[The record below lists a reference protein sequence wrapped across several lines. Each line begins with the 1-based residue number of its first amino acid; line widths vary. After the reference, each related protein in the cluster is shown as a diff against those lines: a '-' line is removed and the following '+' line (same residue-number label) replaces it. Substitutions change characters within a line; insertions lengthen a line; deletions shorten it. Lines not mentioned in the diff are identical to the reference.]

1 MRKSGYCFSLGVCL
15 ALLFLIFPFLYSTNA
30 QQPATLVIEGGTLI
44 DGNGGAAVPDSVIV
58 IQGNK
63 ITAVSRKGQGA
74 LPAGARIINA
84 TGKFVLPGLWDAQT
98 AYSWYFGEAMLIHG
112 ITASI
117 DVGTDQETAVP
128 HRDSVLHGKV
138 LAPRSY
144 TGIVRI
150 GSQLDETGFEM
161 PLNTIRKPHS
171 LEDTREIVRTVLNAG
186 ADYVIFYDGAMPFDW
201 YKAGVEEAHK
211 MGKPAFVRAYGPGIF
226 PAPAAELRGA

>member
-1 MRKSGYCFSLGVCL
+1 M
-15 ALLFLIFPFLYSTNA
+15 I
-30 QQPATLVIEGGTLI
+30 VIE
-44 DGNGGAAVPDSVIV
+44 
-58 IQGNK
+58 GNK
-63 ITAVSRKGQGA
+63 ITAVSRKGQSTT
-74 LPAGARIINA
+74 PPNARVINA
-84 TGKFVLPGLWDAQT
+84 AGKFVLPGLWDSQV
-98 AYSWYFGEAMLIHG
+98 AYSWYFGEAMLNHG

-171 LEDTREIVRTVLNAG
+171 LEETREIVRTVLNAG

-211 MGKPAFVRAYGPGIF
+211 MGKPAFVRAYGPESSRRRRPRLGPHSCRTPPGSRSPSRRIRHSSARDAMIATSWTST
-226 PAPAAELRGA
+226 PTWTTRRQRI

>member
-1 MRKSGYCFSLGVCL
+1 MKKYYSSFGVCL
-15 ALLFLIFPFLYSTNA
+15 ALLFLVIPHLYSTYA
-30 QQPATLVIEGGTLI
+30 QQVPTLVIEGGTLI
-44 DGNGGAAVPDSVIV
+44 DGNGGAPVPDSIVV

-63 ITAVSRKGQGA
+63 ITAVSRKGQVA
-74 LPAGARIINA
+74 RPAGARIINA
-84 TGKFVLPGLWDAQT
+84 AGKFVLPGLWDSQT
-98 AYSWYFGEAMLIHG
+98 AYGWYFGEAMLNHG

-144 TGIVRI
+144 TGILRI

-186 ADYVIFYDGAMPFDW
+186 ADYVIFYD
-201 YKAGVEEAHK
+201 
-211 MGKPAFVRAYGPGIF
+211 
-226 PAPAAELRGA
+226 

>member
-1 MRKSGYCFSLGVCL
+1 MKKVCL
-15 ALLFLIFPFLYSTNA
+15 ALLFLAVPFLRSTGA

-44 DGNGGAAVPDSVIV
+44 DGNGGAPVPDSVVV

-63 ITAVSRKGQGA
+63 IMSVGRKGQVA
-74 LPAGARIINA
+74 IPANARVINA
-84 TGKFVLPGLWDAQT
+84 AGKFVLPGLWDSQT
-98 AYSWYFGEAMLIHG
+98 AYSWYFGEAMLNHG

-150 GSQLDETGFEM
+150 GSQLEETGFEM

-171 LEDTREIVRTVLNAG
+171 LEETR
-186 ADYVIFYDGAMPFDW
+186 
-201 YKAGVEEAHK
+201 
-211 MGKPAFVRAYGPGIF
+211 
-226 PAPAAELRGA
+226 